1 MTFIKE
7 RIKLLRKTMRL
18 TQVEFGEK
26 LGIKGNTVTGYETGL
41 REPSNA
47 IISSLCRTFNVDE
60 RWLRTG
66 EGDMFVKLSEDEE
79 LAGLFAALLREDD
92 SDELS
97 RVKKA
102 FIAELLR
109 LEPAAWEKILEI
121 AKKLADK

>member
-7 RIKLLRKTMRL
+7 RIKLLRKTMEL

-79 LAGLFAALLREDD
+79 LARLFADLLREDD

-97 RVKKA
+97 KVKKA

-121 AKKLADK
+121 AKKLASK

>member
-1 MTFIKE
+1 MTFIRE
-7 RIKLLRKTMRL
+7 RIKLLRKTMGL

-47 IISSLCRTFNVDE
+47 IISSLCRTFNVNE

-79 LAGLFAALLREDD
+79 LAVLFGELLREDD
-92 SDELS
+92 NDELS
-97 RVKKA
+97 KVKKA

-109 LEPAAWEKILEI
+109 LEPAAWERILDIARKIAE
-121 AKKLADK
+121 K